1 MSSDSSPLRYP
12 GAVNPEIGPSGGPF
26 DHAELLKTTADRGW
40 FRLHLWPIIGLLA
53 ILVTGMAFS
62 FWWVPVVHHL
72 PVWQTPDDLWS
83 TFRDAHYVIWSGE
96 GHVYSANTNFVTFPG
111 IAVLLAPVAEI
122 QRVFNLSESFPVYL
136 AKPTAWYALGP
147 VDMICGGVL
156 LFPLDAIARRL
167 GVSSRRRI
175 LLIFAE
181 SALIWPTVAMWGHPE
196 DTLALAFAFGGLLAA
211 FDSRWVHVGGLFAL
225 AVVFQPLVLLMF
237 PVALAFI
244 PLKKWP
250 ALFGI
255 VALPSVVLL
264 IPPLIQ
270 EWGPTIH
277 TIFKQPNFPSLNHPT
292 PWMAFAPVLQKSGVG
307 YIGQLHYV
315 VSHGKRIL
323 EYGPVKVHHGEVVA
337 AGPGRII
344 ALVLACLVGV
354 WVARS
359 KPSLERV
366 VWWTALA
373 LSLRCLFESVMDPYY
388 LLPALALSLVVA
400 FRQGVAR
407 CALALV
413 SAALCTWCS
422 YFHHAGEWGYY
433 LLVMG
438 TLLLTLGFSWPTT
451 DRELESA
458 TDPPPSTSDREH
470 ASVTPES

>member
-1 MSSDSSPLRYP
+1 MNHDLGTPVASTDSYEQGGT
-12 GAVNPEIGPSGGPF
+12 GAEQ
-26 DHAELLKTTADRGW
+26 GW
-40 FRLHLWPIIGLLA
+40 FRRHLWPIVGLLS
-53 ILVTGMAFS
+53 ILATGMAFS
-62 FWWVPVVHHL
+62 FWWVQLIHHA

-83 TFRDAHYVIWSGE
+83 TFRDAHYVVWSGE
-96 GHVYSANTNFVTFPG
+96 GQVYSAHTNFVTFPG

-122 QRVFNLSESFPVYL
+122 QRVFNLSESYPVYL
-136 AKPTAWYALGP
+136 ARPSAWYVLGP
-147 VDMICGGVL
+147 VDMICGGVM
-156 LFPLDAIARRL
+156 LFPLDAIAQRL
-167 GVSSRRRI
+167 RVSSRRRI

-211 FDSRWVHVGGLFAL
+211 FDRRWVHAGGLFAL

-237 PVALAFI
+237 PIALAFI
-244 PLKKWP
+244 PVKKWP

-255 VALPSVVLL
+255 VALPSVALL
-264 IPPLIQ
+264 IPPLVQ

-277 TIFKQPNFPSLNHPT
+277 AIFKQPNFPSLNHPT

-307 YIGQLHYV
+307 YVGQLHYV
-315 VSHGKRIL
+315 VSHGKHIL

-388 LLPALALSLVVA
+388 LLPALALALVVA
-400 FRQGVAR
+400 FRQNATR
-407 CALALV
+407 CSLAVV

-438 TLLLTLGFSWPTT
+438 ALLLTLGFAWPTT
-451 DRELESA
+451 DTEIEPA
-458 TDPPPSTSDREH
+458 TYPRQSTSDREH
-470 ASVTPES
+470 APVTLES

>member
-1 MSSDSSPLRYP
+1 
-12 GAVNPEIGPSGGPF
+12 
-26 DHAELLKTTADRGW
+26 
-40 FRLHLWPIIGLLA
+40 
-53 ILVTGMAFS
+53 MAFS